1 MNPADIWTTLRLP
14 TRVSANNPAF
24 SLQLTEESFRCQ
36 HEGEVKKDQVW
47 REIKMPFQFKEK
59 EDSTYE
65 SYTDTDDPLPVPNMP
80 EKRIPTPWD
89 QYERGY

>member
-1 MNPADIWTTLRLP
+1 
-14 TRVSANNPAF
+14 
-24 SLQLTEESFRCQ
+24 
-36 HEGEVKKDQVW
+36 
-47 REIKMPFQFKEK
+47 MPFQFKEK

-89 QYERGY
+89 QYERDY